1 MWLLTTF
8 GFFSIVEKPADRGT
22 GFVTVRSRVRGDIE
36 ALRARYLPEMTDI
49 EGTPERDYAWR
60 GRVTREDLGLGLA
73 RIAKEIDYANFETEV
88 AQHMG
93 YARELVYHDV
103 YETLASLQEH
113 PPARLSRA
121 TDTDTGQSG

>member
-8 GFFSIVEKPADRGT
+8 GFFSIVEKPEDRGT
-22 GFVTVRSRVRGDIE
+22 GMVTVRARVRGDIE
-36 ALRARYLPEMTDI
+36 SLRSRYLPELSEI

-60 GRVTREDLGLGLA
+60 GRVTREDLGKGLA
-73 RIAKEIDYANFETEV
+73 RVALDIDYANFETEV

-103 YETLASLQEH
+103 YETLSALQQYKPE
-113 PPARLSRA
+113 PDR
-121 TDTDTGQSG
+121 